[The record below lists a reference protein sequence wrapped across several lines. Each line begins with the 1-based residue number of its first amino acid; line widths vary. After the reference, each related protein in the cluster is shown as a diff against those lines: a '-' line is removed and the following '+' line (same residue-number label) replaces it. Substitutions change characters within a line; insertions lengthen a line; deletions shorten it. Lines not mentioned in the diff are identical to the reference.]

1 MTHFDILCSSEF
13 VRAGSQDVTRLFA
26 IKKKKIIKNLAE
38 LYITMTILQRVRL
51 SEQFL

>member
-26 IKKKKIIKNLAE
+26 IKKKIIKNLAE
-38 LYITMTILQRVRL
+38 LYITMTILQRVHL